1 MMGYGHATM
10 GAAAYLAL
18 TSTSALALS
27 ATPQDVPTM
36 ATGALLTAGAALL
49 PDIDHHSATIAKT
62 VPSARF
68 LRWTLIASPTENVA
82 RAVERVSG
90 GHRHMTHSLIGIAV
104 ATAAAIPLALLHL
117 PASWVTWLLDLVG
130 VHLHPNQ
137 VGGGA
142 GTNLGVLMV
151 SVFLAA
157 VASKALGLNQ
167 VRGGD
172 LMALIMRTW
181 LGPWIIGLAAGVY
194 ASTFLNVTWLVLLPA
209 IILLGTFIHCVG
221 DSLTTQGVAWL
232 QPWNRPAPEAV
243 YRAARRPPE
252 PAGASARALR
262 AWAVHLGARA
272 VATCWPR
279 NGYLR
284 IPVLGSA
291 GSKREKVLDAALG
304 LYGAWLLFHDVVVA
318 WAPDLTPY
326 II

>member
-27 ATPQDVPTM
+27 VTPQDVPTM

-68 LRWTLIASPTENVA
+68 LRWTLIASPTEHVA

-117 PASWVTWLLDLVG
+117 PASWVTRLLGWVG

-157 VASKALGLNQ
+157 VASKALELNQ
-167 VRGGD
+167 VSGGD

-181 LGPWIIGLAAGVY
+181 LGLWIIGL
-194 ASTFLNVTWLVLLPA
+194 PER
-209 IILLGTFIHCVG
+209 H
-221 DSLTTQGVAWL
+221 VA
-232 QPWNRPAPEAV
+232 RPA
-243 YRAARRPPE
+243 ARHHPPRHLHPLRGGQPHHPGSRLAPALE
-252 PAGASARALR
+252 PAGPGGCLPCRQ
-262 AWAVHLGARA
+262 
-272 VATCWPR
+272 
-279 NGYLR
+279 
-284 IPVLGSA
+284 
-291 GSKREKVLDAALG
+291 
-304 LYGAWLLFHDVVVA
+304 
-318 WAPDLTPY
+318 APT
-326 II
+326 

>member
-130 VHLHPNQ
+130 VHL
-137 VGGGA
+137 
-142 GTNLGVLMV
+142 
-151 SVFLAA
+151 S
-157 VASKALGLNQ
+157 
-167 VRGGD
+167 
-172 LMALIMRTW
+172 LIH
-181 LGPWIIGLAAGVY
+181 I
-194 ASTFLNVTWLVLLPA
+194 
-209 IILLGTFIHCVG
+209 
-221 DSLTTQGVAWL
+221 
-232 QPWNRPAPEAV
+232 
-243 YRAARRPPE
+243 
-252 PAGASARALR
+252 
-262 AWAVHLGARA
+262 
-272 VATCWPR
+272 
-279 NGYLR
+279 
-284 IPVLGSA
+284 
-291 GSKREKVLDAALG
+291 
-304 LYGAWLLFHDVVVA
+304 
-318 WAPDLTPY
+318 
-326 II
+326 